1 MKATEYAHYDIRGRE
16 PSPGEI
22 ERAEAIRSSI
32 PAGVER
38 ILDCGCGDG
47 RVGNAI
53 RSEYRVMGCD
63 IAPLSLK
70 RCGFPAVRSFTQY
83 LPFADDAFDL
93 VISSEVLE
101 HILPDDYERSCREID
116 RVVTR
121 WIIVTVPYRENL
133 DAARQCCPH
142 CHTIFHD
149 AWHLRSFD
157 ERRLEASFPNFEP
170 RQWYYLGGKQRT
182 DMELRRR
189 LRNKLRGY
197 PRLWP
202 ERQCPMCGRF
212 GTDSGEAPAFAEKVG
227 GARGAPKRSAP
238 VAALRKLASRI
249 VPGHA
254 RWLGCLMERR
264 AIHSPEATSSAGR
277 GGVADREVSR

>member
-1 MKATEYAHYDIRGRE
+1 VLKATEYAHYDIRRKE
-16 PSPGEI
+16 PSPGEL
-22 ERAEAIRSSI
+22 ERAEAIRSAI
-32 PAGVER
+32 PEGVDL

-53 RSEYRVMGCD
+53 RGEYRVIGCD

-70 RCGFPAVRSFTQY
+70 RCGFPAVRSFTQE
-83 LPFADDAFDL
+83 LPFDDDSFDL

-116 RVVTR
+116 RVVRR

-149 AWHLRSFD
+149 ARHLRSFD
-157 ERRLEASFPNFEP
+157 ERGLQKSFPNFEP
-170 RQWYYLGGKQRT
+170 RHWYYLGSEQRK
-182 DMELRRR
+182 DLELRRR

-197 PRLWP
+197 PPLWP
-202 ERQCPMCGRF
+202 RRRCPMCGRF
-212 GTDSGEAPAFAEKVG
+212 GTDSGEAPASVDAG
-227 GARGAPKRSAP
+227 RGPPHAPKHSAP
-238 VAALRKLASRI
+238 VSALRKLASRI

-264 AIHSPEATSSAGR
+264 VVYSPGR
-277 GGVADREVSR
+277 RPSPAEGA